1 MSEVEKNETAM
12 LLMEMR
18 LSSFYCIAW
27 VLWLLV
33 LAASLLSENGISWY
47 LKILFKLPRKKRNQ
61 LSYPDKKSVEHNS
74 NNHKISLEGI
84 LNRRESMLVHVM

>member
-1 MSEVEKNETAM
+1 MSEVKKNETAM

-27 VLWLLV
+27 ALWLLV

-47 LKILFKLPRKKRNQ
+47 LENTIQASKEEKKSIVLPR
-61 LSYPDKKSVEHNS
+61 
-74 NNHKISLEGI
+74 HKVCGA
-84 LNRRESMLVHVM
+84 

>member
-1 MSEVEKNETAM
+1 MSEVKKNETAM

-27 VLWLLV
+27 ALWLLV
-33 LAASLLSENGISWY
+33 LAASLLSEKGISWY

>member
-27 VLWLLV
+27 ALWLLV

-47 LKILFKLPRKKRNQ
+47 LENTIQASKEEKKSIVLPRQK
-61 LSYPDKKSVEHNS
+61 VC
-74 NNHKISLEGI
+74 GA
-84 LNRRESMLVHVM
+84 